1 MHEHVLHVN
10 LLIVDNSKSQK
21 VLNDFEQ
28 IMSKCSLLCTAIIC
42 LLLLD
47 KKECKYFHIDFN
59 ISTFYG
65 LDWIHISIF
74 YRFSNSIA

>member
-65 LDWIHISIF
+65 LD
-74 YRFSNSIA
+74 